1 MIFFLRYATKAAKPS
16 ECCAAGIPT
25 TPDPPSVANG
35 GFAPLGGAAA
45 ISMAALKAPV
55 ASPEAYISVKARQSG
70 CAKIG
75 LWVE

>member
-1 MIFFLRYATKAAKPS
+1 MKFFLRYATKAAKPS

-25 TPDPPSVANG
+25 TPDPS
-35 GFAPLGGAAA
+35 
-45 ISMAALKAPV
+45 
-55 ASPEAYISVKARQSG
+55 SPEAYISVKARQSG